1 MPTTKKK
8 RISLYSHHR
17 PADFHN
23 FPSPTILSLILITKM
38 IFSLSLQQSRKN
50 QSRHL
55 CLCLV
60 QAKAFSLSPKNHQKI
75 YQPFKVQVFLAI
87 KQLRTSPHLISLLS
101 PHNKPHSLHNHPSL
115 KSKKHPKSPYS
126 PTTPSL
132 SISSTTPLSISS
144 HHERH
149 STFTK
154 NQNQLLFSSTTGQKS
169 NSRKPSHYSVMLRVK
184 WKNSLFS
191 ILPCQKNLRK
201 YSMIRPQSTFS
212 QYSTTSHS

>member
-1 MPTTKKK
+1 MK
-8 RISLYSHHR
+8 
-17 PADFHN
+17 
-23 FPSPTILSLILITKM
+23 TIRT
-38 IFSLSLQQSRKN
+38 FSLSLRPSKN
-50 QSRHL
+50 SQNLRM
-55 CLCLV
+55 CLCL
-60 QAKAFSLSPKNHQKI
+60 ARIRAFSLRPKRLRKI
-75 YQPFKVQVFLAI
+75 CQPFKVQACLAI

-101 PHNKPHSLHNHPSL
+101 PHNKPHSLHNHPSP

-132 SISSTTPLSISS
+132 SISSTTPLSTSS
-144 HHERH
+144 HERH

-191 ILPCQKNLRK
+191 ILPCLKSLRR

-212 QYSTTSHS
+212 QYSTTSHSQVASPSTANLSRLLHSKQSRISVLC